1 MLTKKT
7 AFPEKSKWK
16 ELLNSKETPKAVVKI
31 IKELLEI
38 EHLGA
43 EVEVFVAEASD
54 PGQMRCV
61 IDETVKRFG
70 CINGVFHAAGI
81 VRAGL
86 IQAKSKDMAS
96 SVMSPKVQGTWLLHD
111 LLAGID
117 LDFLVLFSSITSII
131 APYAESDYAGANSF
145 LDAFAYHSNARRNYP
160 TLCINW
166 PGWREVGQLADLQT
180 QPGTERWKEEALR
193 KGILTRDGLEA
204 LKRILDSDLQQVVVS
219 PENLDHLIEQSRR
232 AFYPAKEFLEM
243 RDSGIAPPLTNSPPG
258 EGDRP
263 TNEIEAAVAEIWMDV
278 FGHEQIGIHQQF
290 SALGG
295 HSLIAMQIVAKVRS
309 FYQIDLSLR
318 DFFAAPTI
326 ARLSSAVEG
335 RILRE
340 IENLSDDEAGRLVQ
354 TIRADEIS

>member
-1 MLTKKT
+1 
-7 AFPEKSKWK
+7 
-16 ELLNSKETPKAVVKI
+16 
-31 IKELLEI
+31 
-38 EHLGA
+38 
-43 EVEVFVAEASD
+43 
-54 PGQMRCV
+54 MRRV

-86 IQAKSKDMAS
+86 IQAKSKVMAS

-145 LDAFAYHSNARRNYP
+145 LDAFAHYSNARRSYP

-166 PGWREVGQLADLQT
+166 PGWREVGQLADLET

-219 PENLDHLIEQSRR
+219 PENLDHLIEQSKR
-232 AFYPAKEFLEM
+232 AFDPAKEFLDM
-243 RDSGIAPPLTNSPPG
+243 RDSRIALPLTNSRPG

-263 TNEIEAAVAEIWMDV
+263 TNEIEAAVADIWMDV

-295 HSLIAMQIVAKVRS
+295 HSLIAMQSVAKVRS